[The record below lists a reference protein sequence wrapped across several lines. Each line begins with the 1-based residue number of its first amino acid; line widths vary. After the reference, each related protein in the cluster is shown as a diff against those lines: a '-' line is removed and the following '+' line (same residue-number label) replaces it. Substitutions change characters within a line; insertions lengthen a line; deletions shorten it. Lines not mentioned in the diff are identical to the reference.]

1 MAPVPAL
8 TKAHHAAIDSQ
19 EPPKAQEPRKAQEP
33 MVYMQVRGQ
42 ALPSPATCSKEPVRG
57 ERD

>member
-1 MAPVPAL
+1 MVPAPAL

-19 EPPKAQEPRKAQEP
+19 EPPKAQDLI
-33 MVYMQVRGQ
+33 VYMQVRGQ